1 MNYIHPKALKRTA
14 MKKIAVLFFVFLL
27 AEISMA
33 KKSDTTSAVS
43 FEGMK
48 TYYLGLLRKGNAR
61 TSNSTPELQKLQEA
75 HLNHLTLPAK
85 SGKLVMAGPL
95 TDNGDVRGIM
105 VFVTETLE
113 EAKKL
118 AEQDPAVKAGRL
130 KVEIH
135 PWFAKSG
142 SMLP

>member
-1 MNYIHPKALKRTA
+1 
-14 MKKIAVLFFVFLL
+14 MKKITVLFFVFLL
-27 AEISMA
+27 PEISIA
-33 KKSDTTSAVS
+33 QKSDTTSAVS

-61 TSNSTPELQKLQEA
+61 TPNSTPELQKLQEA
-75 HLNHLTLPAK
+75 HLNHLTSPAK
-85 SGKLVMAGPL
+85 SGKPVMAGPL

-113 EAKKL
+113 EAKRL